1 MILALLVVLR
11 ILFLIFNDIKIQEW
25 IFFGIDDLCVFVRKK
40 IIIIKGENIVKIRVI
55 AKRL

>member
-11 ILFLIFNDIKIQEW
+11 ILFLICNDIKIQEW
-25 IFFGIDDLCVFVRKK
+25 IIFGIDDLCVFVRKK